1 MWTILID
8 WSILLLHPLSQVEME
23 SVFPYLWFHSESLLV
38 PVASPEPKRN
48 FIKTKTG
55 NTFQKQYYNT
65 FISGRCLYSIELICD
80 PFMQMDYINYLL
92 KLQIFSVAFNLS
104 LENSRIGNS
113 FQHFSTTRNCLLL
126 LHPSWFLSENWF
138 YYCTVG
144 LTLVSFMIRIAC
156 GFFYWYDMPPLIW
169 QSVLVLV
176 FKLGGGGAKYNII

>member
-8 WSILLLHPLSQVEME
+8 WSILLLHPLSQVGME

-38 PVASPEPKRN
+38 PVASPESKRN

-138 YYCTVG
+138 YYCFSWINFGIIYDSYCVWVFLLIRYASPDLTVCIS
-144 LTLVSFMIRIAC
+144 TRVQIR
-156 GFFYWYDMPPLIW
+156 
-169 QSVLVLV
+169 
-176 FKLGGGGAKYNII
+176 GGAKYNII

>member
-1 MWTILID
+1 
-8 WSILLLHPLSQVEME
+8 ME

-138 YYCTVG
+138 YYCFSWINWYYLWFVLRVVFFIDTICLPWFDSLYYSTRVQ
-144 LTLVSFMIRIAC
+144 IR
-156 GFFYWYDMPPLIW
+156 
-169 QSVLVLV
+169 
-176 FKLGGGGAKYNII
+176 GGGKI

>member
-8 WSILLLHPLSQVEME
+8 WSILLLHPLSQVGME

-80 PFMQMDYINYLL
+80 PFMQMDYIICWNYRYFPWLLIYLL
-92 KLQIFSVAFNLS
+92 KIAGSGIVFRPSA
-104 LENSRIGNS
+104 
-113 FQHFSTTRNCLLL
+113 
-126 LHPSWFLSENWF
+126 LHAIVFCCCILHGSCQKTDFIIAS
-138 YYCTVG
+138 VG
-144 LTLVSFMIRIAC
+144 LTLVFFMIRIAC
-156 GFFYWYDMPPLIW
+156 GFFLLIRYASPDMTIY
-169 QSVLVLV
+169 
-176 FKLGGGGAKYNII
+176 K

>member
-8 WSILLLHPLSQVEME
+8 WSILLLHPLSQVGME

-80 PFMQMDYINYLL
+80 PFMQMDYIICWNYRYFPWLLIYLL
-92 KLQIFSVAFNLS
+92 KIAGSGIV
-104 LENSRIGNS
+104 
-113 FQHFSTTRNCLLL
+113 FSTTRNCLLL

-138 YYCTVG
+138 YYCFSWINFDIIYDSYCVW
-144 LTLVSFMIRIAC
+144 V
-156 GFFYWYDMPPLIW
+156 YWYDMPPLIW

-176 FKLGGGGAKYNII
+176 FKLRGGGGKI

>member
-38 PVASPEPKRN
+38 PIASPEPKRN

-80 PFMQMDYINYLL
+80 PFMQMDYIICWNYRYFPWLLIYLL
-92 KLQIFSVAFNLS
+92 KIAGSGIV
-104 LENSRIGNS
+104 
-113 FQHFSTTRNCLLL
+113 FSTSA
-126 LHPSWFLSENWF
+126 LHAIVFCCCILHGSCQKTDFIIAS
-138 YYCTVG
+138 VG
-144 LTLVSFMIRIAC
+144 LTLVLFMIRIAC
-156 GFFYWYDMPPLIW
+156 GFFLLIRYASPDLTVCISTRV
-169 QSVLVLV
+169 QIR
-176 FKLGGGGAKYNII
+176 GGGAKYNII

>member
-55 NTFQKQYYNT
+55 NTFQKQYYNI

-80 PFMQMDYINYLL
+80 PFMQMDYIICWNYRYFPWLLIYLL
-92 KLQIFSVAFNLS
+92 KILAGSGIV
-104 LENSRIGNS
+104 
-113 FQHFSTTRNCLLL
+113 FSTSA
-126 LHPSWFLSENWF
+126 LHAIVFCCCILHGSCQKTDFIIAS
-138 YYCTVG
+138 VG

-176 FKLGGGGAKYNII
+176 FKLGGGGQNII

>member
-8 WSILLLHPLSQVEME
+8 WSILLLHPLSQVGME

-80 PFMQMDYINYLL
+80 PFMQMDYIICWNYRYFPWLLIYLL
-92 KLQIFSVAFNLS
+92 KIAGSGIVSALQHYTQLSSVAA
-104 LENSRIGNS
+104 S
-113 FQHFSTTRNCLLL
+113 FMVLVRKLILLL
-126 LHPSWFLSENWF
+126 LQL
-138 YYCTVG
+138 
-144 LTLVSFMIRIAC
+144 
-156 GFFYWYDMPPLIW
+156 D
-169 QSVLVLV
+169 
-176 FKLGGGGAKYNII
+176 

>member
-80 PFMQMDYINYLL
+80 PFMQMDYIICWNYRYFPWLLIYLL
-92 KLQIFSVAFNLS
+92 KIAGSGIV
-104 LENSRIGNS
+104 
-113 FQHFSTTRNCLLL
+113 FSTTRNCLLM

-138 YYCTVG
+138 YYCFSWINFGIIYDSYCVWVFLLIRYASPDLTVCIS
-144 LTLVSFMIRIAC
+144 TRVQIR
-156 GFFYWYDMPPLIW
+156 
-169 QSVLVLV
+169 
-176 FKLGGGGAKYNII
+176 GGGAKYNII

>member
-1 MWTILID
+1 M
-8 WSILLLHPLSQVEME
+8 
-23 SVFPYLWFHSESLLV
+23 LV

-126 LHPSWFLSENWF
+126 LHPFLHGSCQKTDF
-138 YYCTVG
+138 IIASVG
-144 LTLVSFMIRIAC
+144 LTLVFFMIRIAC
-156 GFFYWYDMPPLIW
+156 GFVY
-169 QSVLVLV
+169 
-176 FKLGGGGAKYNII
+176 

>member
-8 WSILLLHPLSQVEME
+8 WSILILHPLSQVGME

-80 PFMQMDYINYLL
+80 PFMQMDYIICWNYRYFPWLL
-92 KLQIFSVAFNLS
+92 IYFLKIAGSGIV
-104 LENSRIGNS
+104 
-113 FQHFSTTRNCLLL
+113 FSTTRNCLLL

-138 YYCTVG
+138 YYCFSWINI
-144 LTLVSFMIRIAC
+144 TLVFFMIRIAC
-156 GFFYWYDMPPLIW
+156 GFFFFDMPPLIW

-176 FKLGGGGAKYNII
+176 FKLKGGGGQNII

>member
-8 WSILLLHPLSQVEME
+8 WSILLLHPLSQVGME

-80 PFMQMDYINYLL
+80 PFMQMDYIICWNYRYFPWLLICLL
-92 KLQIFSVAFNLS
+92 KIAGSGIV
-104 LENSRIGNS
+104 
-113 FQHFSTTRNCLLL
+113 FSTSA
-126 LHPSWFLSENWF
+126 LHAIVFCCCILHGSCQKTDFIIAS
-138 YYCTVG
+138 VG
-144 LTLVSFMIRIAC
+144 LTLVLFMIRIAC

-176 FKLGGGGAKYNII
+176 FKLRGGGQNMI